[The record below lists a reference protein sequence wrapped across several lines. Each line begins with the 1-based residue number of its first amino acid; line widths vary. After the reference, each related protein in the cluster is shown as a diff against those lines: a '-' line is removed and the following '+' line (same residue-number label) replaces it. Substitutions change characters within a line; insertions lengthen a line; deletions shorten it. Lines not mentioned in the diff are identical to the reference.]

1 MSIGSGD
8 PAVVTGSGSVVRLFA
23 DGERPAG
30 DRCGV
35 HPVGRADALA
45 RLRAALTRTTAG
57 GRPEAVFV
65 SGAAGVGKTRLVRQ
79 FAVHA
84 RRDGARVW
92 VGDAVRTLWQPD
104 PPGPL
109 GRKPTVLVVED
120 LDRLDAAAAALLGV
134 ILHVVRRGRL
144 LVVATYR
151 SEAAD
156 PDHPLWTTLADVPG
170 AVVDRLQLAGPG
182 PVEPEPEFGLTVRER
197 QVLLEIAAGRT
208 NRQIARKLFIS
219 EHTVSI
225 HVSRILAKL
234 GVGNR
239 TAAAAAAHRL
249 RLR

>member
-1 MSIGSGD
+1 M
-8 PAVVTGSGSVVRLFA
+8 VRLFA

-30 DRCGV
+30 GDRCGV
-35 HPVGRADALA
+35 HPVAPADALA
-45 RLRAALTRTTAG
+45 RLRSALTRTSTT
-57 GRPEAVFV
+57 GRPEAGFV
-65 SGAAGVGKTRLVRQ
+65 VGAAGSGKTRLVQDFVTR
-79 FAVHA
+79 A
-84 RRDGARVW
+84 RHDGVRVW
-92 VGDAVRTLWQPD
+92 LCDDVRTLWQPNGL
-104 PPGPL
+104 GPL

-120 LDRLDAAAAALLGV
+120 LDRLDAAAVALLGV
-134 ILHVVRRGRL
+134 IVHVVRRGRL
-144 LVVATYR
+144 LIVGTYR
-151 SEAAD
+151 DDAPD
-156 PDHPLWTTLADVPG
+156 VDHPLWTMLAQLPG
-170 AVVDRLQLAGPG
+170 AVVDRLRLAGPG
-182 PVEPEPEFGLTVRER
+182 GTAEAEPEFGLTVRER